1 MPAPIRHGDGG
12 GGWRN
17 TEAAA
22 AARASCERLKAER
35 TSVVSRR
42 NSQSVSEPRPTM
54 AAATGG
60 GKRNAIAMLTGLLI
74 VTSTSAV
81 TGAGRR
87 FDAAQAM
94 TQKSTA
100 QGPTLGCHCDH
111 DPAITPYAMSAVAP
125 RM

>member
-1 MPAPIRHGDGG
+1 MPAPILHAVGG
-12 GGWRN
+12 AGWRN

-35 TSVVSRR
+35 TSVVCRV
-42 NSQSVSEPRPTM
+42 NSQSVSEPKPTM

-60 GKRNAIAMLTGLLI
+60 GKRNAMAMLTGLLI
-74 VTSTSAV
+74 VTSTSDV

-87 FDAAQAM
+87 LEAAQAM

-100 QGPTLGCHCDH
+100 QGPTLGCQRDH
-111 DPAITPYAMSAVAP
+111 DPAITP
-125 RM
+125 